1 MWRVKNITLVVDTHL
16 PLDRPSD
23 TRSMKTKTMDDEK
36 YFLETGTK
44 NFDSLVTM

>member
-1 MWRVKNITLVVDTHL
+1 VKNITLVEDTHL

-23 TRSMKTKTMDDEK
+23 TRSVVMKTMDDEK

-44 NFDSLVTM
+44 KF